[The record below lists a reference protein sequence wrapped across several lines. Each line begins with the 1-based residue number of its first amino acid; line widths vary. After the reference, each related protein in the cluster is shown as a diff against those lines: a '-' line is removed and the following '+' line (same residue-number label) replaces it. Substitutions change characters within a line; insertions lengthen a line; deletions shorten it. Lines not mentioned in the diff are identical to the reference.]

1 MAESRRV
8 PAMRSRLLALALVA
22 LVAAACGG
30 GGGSSTTTPTAAAS
44 VAASQAAASTGTG
57 GTGKVDCSSLKE
69 AGAQLIL
76 GSQILAQLRTPD
88 TVQAVKDKT
97 IGSTFD
103 PDAFIAAMQ
112 QLHVL
117 DGVKSPLGDPKAAI
131 DAYIAA
137 AQAAKDLLAKS
148 SVTQADIDAYLK
160 NVGSISDFLGK
171 QMAISGAMSAAGC

>member
-1 MAESRRV
+1 
-8 PAMRSRLLALALVA
+8 MRSRLLALTLVA

-30 GGGSSTTTPTAAAS
+30 SGGSSTTNPTAAAS
-44 VAASQAAASTGTG
+44 STASQAAASTGTGG

-69 AGAQLIL
+69 AGAQMIL

-88 TVQAVKDKT
+88 TIQAIKDKT

-112 QLHVL
+112 QLHAL

-160 NVGSISDFLGK
+160 SVGSISDFLAK
-171 QMAISGAMSAAGC
+171 QMAISGAMSTAGC

>member
-1 MAESRRV
+1 
-8 PAMRSRLLALALVA
+8 MRSRLLSLALVA

-30 GGGSSTTTPTAAAS
+30 GGASATTNPTAAATT
-44 VAASQAAASTGTG
+44 AASQAAASTGTG
-57 GTGKVDCSSLKE
+57 GTGKIDCTATKQ
-69 AGAQLIL
+69 AGAEMIV

-97 IGSTFD
+97 IGGTFD
-103 PDAFIAAMQ
+103 PDTFIAAMQ
-112 QLHVL
+112 KLHVL
-117 DGVKSPLGDPKAAI
+117 DNVKSPLGDPKAAI

-137 AQAAKDLLAKS
+137 GQAAKDLLAKS

-160 NVGSISDFLGK
+160 NVGSISDFIGK